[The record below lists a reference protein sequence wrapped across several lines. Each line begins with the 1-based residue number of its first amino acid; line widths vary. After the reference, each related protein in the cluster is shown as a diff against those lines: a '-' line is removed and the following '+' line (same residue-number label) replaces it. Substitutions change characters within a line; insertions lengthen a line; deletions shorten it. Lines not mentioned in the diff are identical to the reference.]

1 MGDWFEVGLKAYVVR
16 RLIMLVPIMIGVTLL
31 IFAITQLFEP
41 IARASIYV
49 NPIRVRDWNAVIER
63 YGLNDPVY
71 VQYFRWLNEVLRGN
85 FGYSQE
91 TRSFVVKGLL
101 TKIPAT
107 AELVLYSAPFII
119 ILGIY
124 LGVKSAVHKDK
135 AIDHMTR
142 IVAIIGWSLP
152 SFWSAI
158 ILLSIF
164 YGIFGMFPPGRL
176 GNTAQHFIT
185 TGAREGTYHMYTGLH
200 TIDGILN
207 GELWITW
214 DALNH
219 LVLPCAN
226 LTLIQIAL
234 LIRVMR
240 SSMLE
245 ALGKGYVV
253 TARAKGLAEKEVIN
267 KHARRN
273 AMIPVITLS
282 ALLIAGMLTGV
293 IITETV
299 FNIPGIGATAAAAA
313 IHHDTPFVLAFA
325 MFAAVLFVTTNLL
338 VDILYA
344 YIDPRIRLG

>member
-1 MGDWFEVGLKAYVVR
+1 MGLKAYIVR
-16 RLIMLVPIMIGVTLL
+16 RLILLVPILFGVTLL
-31 IFAITQLFEP
+31 IFAITQFFDP
-41 IARASIYV
+41 IARVSLYV
-49 NPIRVRDWNAVIER
+49 NPIRVRDWDVAIER

-71 VQYFRWLNEVLRGN
+71 VQYFRWLSEVLKGN
-85 FGYSQE
+85 FGWSQQ
-91 TRSFVVKGLL
+91 TRSFVVEGILSKL
-101 TKIPAT
+101 PAT

-119 ILGIY
+119 LIGIY
-124 LGVKSAVHKDK
+124 LGVKSAVYKDK
-135 AIDHMTR
+135 AVDHMTR
-142 IVAIIGWSLP
+142 LVAIVGWSLP

-164 YGIFGMFPPGRL
+164 YGVFGIFPPGRL
-176 GNTAQHFIT
+176 ASTAQHFVT

-313 IHHDTPFVLAFA
+313 IHYDTPFVLGFA
-325 MFAAVLFVTTNLL
+325 MFAAVLFVITNLV